1 MKNENE
7 ANGGIYTSHQLRFNT
22 CRELPTERMIKGR
35 GSPIR
40 NNDVEGFLL
49 GTQVPVIRSK
59 PSYVIR
65 DAQLTFTAII
75 KHYPYL
81 SCAIKEVVFQVAQ

>member
-7 ANGGIYTSHQLRFNT
+7 ANGGICTSHQLQFST
-22 CRELPTERMIKGR
+22 YRELLTERMTKGR

-59 PSYVIR
+59 PSYVIG
-65 DAQLTFTAII
+65 DAQLTKI
-75 KHYPYL
+75 KHNLYL